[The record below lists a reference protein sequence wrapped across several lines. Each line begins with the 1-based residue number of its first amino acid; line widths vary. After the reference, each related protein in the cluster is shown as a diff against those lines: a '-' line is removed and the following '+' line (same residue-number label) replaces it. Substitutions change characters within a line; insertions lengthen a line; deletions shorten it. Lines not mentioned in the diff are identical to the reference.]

1 VPKIVYTPKKFGA
14 ESLAIIARVNAIIEE
29 YHAQGFDLT
38 LRQVYYQF
46 VSRGYMPNSDRNYK
60 RLGDIVGDARLAG
73 LIDWEAID
81 DRTRHVREVGHWDE
95 PAAIMRSA
103 ASSFRLD
110 KWTGQPYRPEVWIE
124 KDALVGV
131 IAPVCSELDVPY
143 FSCRGYTS
151 LSSLW
156 QASQRLLDYTVT
168 DQEPVIFHLGDHD
181 PSGIDMTR
189 DIEDRMQT
197 FGVPVPVKRLA
208 LTMDQVKRYTPPP
221 NPAKL
226 TDSPAEE
233 YVAAY
238 GLSSWELDALEPTV
252 IATLIEV
259 AVGAHRNEMVWTEQ
273 EEAEHDHRALLGSA
287 ATNWGDVTRGLR
299 LAAKRPILSPQEA
312 GAQGGR
318 GRKRRDNVP
327 AFGRGNS
334 KAYLLALLERDHHAL
349 YEQVVARQMSAYQA
363 AVQAGI
369 RRPHGRGGAPVI
381 APTIGR
387 GRGVAE

>member
-1 VPKIVYTPKKFGA
+1 VPKIVYTLKKFGA

-110 KWTGQPYRPEVWIE
+110 KWKGQPYRTEVWIE

-131 IAPVCSELDVPY
+131 IAPICAHLDVRY

-156 QASQRLLDYTVT
+156 QAGQRLLHDANM
-168 DQEPVIFHLGDHD
+168 DQTPVIFHLGDHD

-189 DIEDRMQT
+189 DIQDRLRT
-197 FGVPVPVKRLA
+197 FGVPVWVRRLA
-208 LTMDQVKRYTPPP
+208 LTMDQVERYTPPP
-221 NPAKL
+221 NPTKR
-226 TDSPAEE
+226 TDSRAKE

-252 IATLIEV
+252 IATLIEN
-259 AVGAHRNEMVWTEQ
+259 AVGALRDETAWAMQ
-273 EEAEHDHRALLGSA
+273 KEAEHDHRATLDGA
-287 ATNWGDVTRGLR
+287 ATNWTDVTQTLR
-299 LAAKRPILSPQEA
+299 RVGVIKRPLLSPQEA
-312 GAQGGR
+312 GARGGR
-318 GRKRRDNVP
+318 GHKASDNVP
-327 AFGRGNS
+327 GFTRGNGR
-334 KAYLLALLERDHHAL
+334 AYLLALLERDHHAL
-349 YEQVVARQMSAYQA
+349 YEQVVTRQMSAYQA

-369 RRPHGRGGAPVI
+369 RRPHAAG
-381 APTIGR
+381 
-387 GRGVAE
+387 

>member
-1 VPKIVYTPKKFGA
+1 MPKIVYTPKKFGA

-38 LRQVYYQF
+38 LRQIYYQF

-110 KWTGQPYRPEVWIE
+110 KWKGQPYRPEVWIE

-131 IAPVCSELDVPY
+131 IAPICAHLDVRY

-151 LSSLW
+151 LSALW
-156 QASQRLLDYTVT
+156 QASQRLLRDMRAR
-168 DQEPVIFHLGDHD
+168 QEPVIFHLGDHD

-189 DIEDRMQT
+189 DIEDRLRT
-197 FGVPVPVKRLA
+197 FRVPVQVKRLA
-208 LTMDQVKRYTPPP
+208 LTMDQVAQYNPPP

-226 TDSPAEE
+226 TDSRAED
-233 YVAAY
+233 YIDAY
-238 GLSSWELDALEPTV
+238 GPSSWELDALEPTV
-252 IATLIEV
+252 ITALIED
-259 AVGAHRNEMVWTEQ
+259 AVLGVRDEDAWRGRED
-273 EEAEHDHRALLGSA
+273 AEHDHRATLDGA
-287 ATNWGDVTRGLR
+287 ATNWTDVTQTLR
-299 LAAKRPILSPQEA
+299 RVGVIKRPLLSPQEA
-312 GAQGGR
+312 GARGGR
-318 GRKRRDNVP
+318 GHKASDNVP
-327 AFGRGNS
+327 GFTRGNS
-334 KAYLLALLERDHHAL
+334 RAYLLALLERDHHAL
-349 YEQVVARQMSAYQA
+349 YEQVVTRQMSAYQA

-369 RRPHGRGGAPVI
+369 RRPR
-381 APTIGR
+381 
-387 GRGVAE
+387 